1 MPELPI
7 EITFNGPVLTTGKA
21 LYITSDFHLG
31 APDPVSSLKREK
43 NILNWLDQIEKDCE
57 VLILAGDV
65 FDFWF
70 EYKHAVPKGQVRL
83 MGKLADLADKGT
95 RILYL
100 TGNHDLWARNYLQ
113 EEAGIRVYHHPVRFT
128 LNGKEFLVGH
138 GDGLGPGDRGFKFL
152 KKIFTNRFLQACYRW
167 VHPDL
172 GIPLARYFSS
182 TSRSHTAEENFLGE
196 DNEWLISY
204 CKEILKT
211 KRFDYFI
218 FGHRH
223 LRIDFELPDNAR
235 YLNLGEWFSQGN
247 YVRFD
252 GSHLAFLP
260 VSTN

>member
-1 MPELPI
+1 MPDLPKEIELSGSGLAP
-7 EITFNGPVLTTGKA
+7 GKA

-31 APDPVSSLKREK
+31 APNQERSLNRERM
-43 NILNWLDQIEKDCE
+43 ILKWLSQIENDCE

-83 MGKLADLADKGT
+83 LGKLAELSDKGI

-100 TGNHDLWARNYLQ
+100 TGNHDLWARNYL
-113 EEAGIRVYHHPVRFT
+113 EDEAGIKVYHHPIRFT

-138 GDGLGPGDRGFKFL
+138 GDGLGPGDRGFKVL

-167 VHPDL
+167 IHPDL

-182 TSRSHTAEENFLGE
+182 TSRTHTSEENFLGE
-196 DNEWLISY
+196 ENEWLISY
-204 CKEILKT
+204 CKEILKL
-211 KRFDYFI
+211 KQIDYFV

-223 LRIDFELPDNAR
+223 LRIDFALPANAR
-235 YLNLGEWFSQGN
+235 YINLGEWFSQGN

-252 GSHLAFLP
+252 GNHLAFLP
-260 VSTN
+260 VE